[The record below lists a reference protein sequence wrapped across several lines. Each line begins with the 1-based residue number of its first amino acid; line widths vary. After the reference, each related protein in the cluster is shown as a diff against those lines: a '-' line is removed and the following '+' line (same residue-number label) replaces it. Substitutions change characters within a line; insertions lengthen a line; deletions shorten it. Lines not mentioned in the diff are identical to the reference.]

1 MIRTRFAPSP
11 TGYLH
16 IGGARTA
23 LFSWLFARNKKGQ
36 FVLRIED
43 TDLERSKKEYE
54 QEIIESLSWLGI
66 DWDERY
72 HQSERFGLYKEYA
85 EKLVSSG
92 HAYAKEGALF
102 FKYTFEKVTID
113 DMVHGPIVFEELP
126 KEEEVIIKSDGTP
139 TYNFCCV
146 VDDALMKVTHIIRGD
161 DHISNTPKQ
170 ILIYRALGFSAPRF
184 AHIPLIMSEDGS
196 RMSKRFGAVSIREYH
211 QKGYLSSALVNYL
224 LLLGWSPGG
233 NREIVPLAEAQKL
246 FSISAVNKTAAC
258 FSFKKLDWLNA
269 EYIKRAS
276 DDEYLSLL
284 VPFVRARTPADAAV
298 VIDDAYLKKVGL
310 LYKTRLTTLESF
322 IERAR
327 SFFTE
332 EFPYQEDTRD
342 ILANDFSAPIR
353 FLKERLLKCDFSDK
367 TIIEQEFRSV
377 AGELGIKAGDL
388 VHPVRVA
395 LTGMKVGPGLFE
407 TMEVLGK
414 ERVTQRLDRLIA
426 YYKKG
431 G

>member
-23 LFSWLFARNKKGQ
+23 LFSWLFARSKKGQ
-36 FVLRIED
+36 FILRIED
-43 TDLERSKKEYE
+43 TDLDRSKKEYE
-54 QEIIESLSWLGI
+54 QEIIESLSWLRI

-72 HQSERFGLYKEYA
+72 HQSERFPLYKEYA
-85 EKLVSSG
+85 EKLVASG

-102 FKYTFEKVTID
+102 FKCTFEKITID

-146 VDDALMKVTHIIRGD
+146 VDDALMKITHVIRGD

-170 ILIYRALGFSAPRF
+170 ILIYKALGFPVPQF
-184 AHIPLIMSEDGS
+184 AHIPLILSEDGS
-196 RMSKRFGAVSIREYH
+196 RMSKRFGAVSIREYR
-211 QKGYLSSALVNYL
+211 QKGYLSNALVNYL

-246 FSISAVNKTAAC
+246 FSLSAVNKTAAC
-258 FSFKKLDWLNA
+258 FSFKKLDWMNA
-269 EYIKRAS
+269 EYIKKM
-276 DDEYLSLL
+276 
-284 VPFVRARTPADAAV
+284 P
-298 VIDDAYLKKVGL
+298 DDAYAATLISFLRERMPVAQTMASDYIKKVGL
-310 LYKTRLTTLESF
+310 LYKTRVTTLESF
-322 IERAR
+322 MERAH
-327 SFFTE
+327 SFFKDD
-332 EFPYQEDTRD
+332 FIYQEDTQEL
-342 ILANDFSAPIR
+342 LAQDRSAPLK

-367 TIIEQEFRSV
+367 TIIEQEFRNV